1 MIKDALLEIGS
12 EELPASYVE
21 PALAQLLES
30 IKKSLEQNQL
40 PYQEIKGFATP
51 RRLSVLIKKLNEK
64 SAERTEEYSGPTL
77 NIAKDA
83 QGNFT
88 QAAQGF
94 AAKYNCPVEKLV
106 IKKKEK
112 GEYVC
117 VEKKIP
123 GRKAEDILKEVFPE
137 AIKKISFPKSMVWEE
152 SLFSFARPIR
162 NILAIFGNKVI
173 KFSLAGVK
181 TNNITYGLHT
191 ISRKK
196 ITISSP
202 EKYETELRNNLVL
215 VDPEKRKLE
224 IKKVIEHST
233 KHFKGEALVDEDL
246 LAEINYLIEHPVAV
260 AGVFDQKYL
269 KLPQEVLI
277 NCMRKKQK
285 FFPVM
290 NKGILTNNFI
300 GIRNGIS
307 ENQNVVKEGYE
318 RVLSAR
324 LSDAEFFFHQD
335 TRTPLESKIE
345 KLKGVVFHQKLGTVY
360 EKLQRVKIIAQFIN
374 DKLSEGKP
382 APCVDKAVLEQA
394 CNLSKADLVT
404 EMVFEYPEMQ
414 GTVGRIY
421 AEYEKL
427 PKEVSKAIEEHYKP
441 LTADGKLPVSETGII
456 IALADKIDTLAGYF
470 SIGILPSGSADPYA
484 LRRLAAGV
492 LRIILEKKLPV
503 SIKDVIN
510 VSIKNMEQNK
520 IMTNNQALSQLMD
533 FFRSRLE
540 NILETEGC
548 KFDEIRAVLALGF
561 DDLKDVQERL
571 DALKK
576 IRKMP
581 DFEPL
586 AAAFKRTANI
596 LKQAKKNNFAVSDTV
611 DENLFKEEA
620 EKKLYLSIRNIEGKV
635 KTFME
640 AKDYMSVLKEMV
652 TIKPDVDDFFIK
664 VMVMAEDSLLRQNR
678 LSILKYIENLFFKVL
693 DFSQLQ

>member
-1 MIKDALLEIGS
+1 
-12 EELPASYVE
+12 
-21 PALAQLLES
+21 
-30 IKKSLEQNQL
+30 L

-64 SAERTEEYSGPTL
+64 STERTEEYSGPML

-88 QAAQGF
+88 QAAKGF
-94 AAKYNCPVEKLV
+94 AAKYACPVEKLI

-117 VEKKIP
+117 IEKKIP
-123 GRKAEDILKEVFPE
+123 GRKAEDILKEIFPD
-137 AIKKISFPKSMVWEE
+137 AIKKISFPKSMVWEA
-152 SLFSFARPIR
+152 SLFRFARPIR
-162 NILAIFGNKVI
+162 NILAIFGNKVV

-181 TNNITYGLHT
+181 TNNISYGLHT

-202 EKYETELRNNLVL
+202 ERYETELRNNLVL

-224 IKKVIEHST
+224 VKKVIEHST

-260 AGVFDQKYL
+260 VGVFDQKYL

-335 TRTPLESKIE
+335 TRTPLETKLE

-360 EKLQRVKIIAQFIN
+360 EKVQRIKIITAFIN

-382 APCVDKAVLEQA
+382 ASVVDKDILEKT
-394 CNLSKADLVT
+394 CDLSKADLVT

-421 AEYEKL
+421 AEFEKL
-427 PKEVSKAIEEHYKP
+427 PKEVSKAIEEHYMP
-441 LTADGKLPVSETGII
+441 LTADGKLPVSETGMI

-503 SIKDVIN
+503 SIKGIIN
-510 VSIKNMEQNK
+510 FSIQNMEQNK
-520 IMTNNQALSQLMD
+520 IKTNDQALSQLME
-533 FFRSRLE
+533 FLRSRLE
-540 NILETEGC
+540 NILETEGY

-561 DDLKDVQERL
+561 DDLKDVQQRL
-571 DALKK
+571 EALKK

-596 LKQAKKNNFAVSDTV
+596 LKQAKKNNFSVSDTV
-611 DENLFKEEA
+611 DESMFKEES

-652 TIKPDVDDFFIK
+652 SIKPDVDDFFVK
-664 VMVMAEDSLLRQNR
+664 VMVMAEDSLVRQNR